1 MNVGKRIDE
10 SILKWRNKMLW
21 LSMLFLSVSLFSDEV
36 SVFGAGNLD
45 DELPYGL
52 NQTEKKIVEN
62 NNKIKKLKSKIKELK
77 KENFLA
83 KQKIKE
89 LENSLKSLQD
99 YVQVLGKQNHEQKI
113 KTDKLI
119 EDLKQNSLIT
129 EINFK
134 KLKDDVNKT
143 KSQVENT
150 KNETKKTL
158 NQKIQESFDEVNSA
172 LEKQD
177 LRLAEIE
184 KSIKEDYKT
193 LIKKIQS
200 LERRVKKIKS
210 NYVTQKQLNSVVE
223 SLNNFKETV
232 LAEFENLAKK
242 SDELDCSKHSNPD
255 IFSKGKKAIQLGKY
269 KEAIKCFNYLIKQ
282 HYRPATD
289 NFYIGEANYFLARY
303 ELAIK
308 HYKES
313 VNIYDKS
320 KFMPTLLLHSGV
332 SLEKIHDIEQAKSFY
347 KLLIESYPDTLEAK
361 KARSLL
367 SKL

>member
-1 MNVGKRIDE
+1 MF
-10 SILKWRNKMLW
+10 W

-36 SVFGAGNLD
+36 SVFDAGNLD

-62 NNKIKKLKSKIKELK
+62 NQKLKELKAKVDKLK

-89 LENSLKSLQD
+89 LENSLSSLQNSI
-99 YVQVLGKQNHEQKI
+99 QVLGKKNHEQEI
-113 KTDKLI
+113 KTTKLI

-129 EINFK
+129 EIHFK

-143 KSQVENT
+143 KSQVEYT

-177 LRLAEIE
+177 LRLAEIK
-184 KSIKEDYKT
+184 KSIKADYKT
-193 LIKKIQS
+193 LIQKISPLMKRINNLEKRIKKIN
-200 LERRVKKIKS
+200 S
-210 NYVTQKQLNSVVE
+210 NYVIQKQLNSVVE
-223 SLNNFKETV
+223 SFNNFKETV

-242 SDELDCSKHSNPD
+242 SNEFDFTRHSNSQ
-255 IFSKGKKAIQLGKY
+255 IFKKGKEAIQLGQY
-269 KEAIKCFNYLIKQ
+269 KDAIKFFNYLIKQ

-289 NFYIGEANYFLARY
+289 NFYIGEANYFLGRY

-332 SLEKIHDIEQAKSFY
+332 SLEKIHDIEQAKIFY

-361 KARSLL
+361 KANSLL